1 MVPYSS
7 WLSAGD
13 NSWQLTAA
21 TLVGLMS
28 IPALAVLY
36 GGLVQKKW
44 AINTVLMVFC
54 TFCLTLIVWVL
65 WAFKMGFGTPLV
77 HTFLG
82 DPRSVLGHA
91 AEEGQASIPLLN
103 GLMPNFRFPESSL
116 MYFQFVFAA
125 ITPILFIGSVIGRV
139 SFKVWL
145 IFVPL
150 WITFA
155 YAVNAF
161 LLWGGGYWAGKGALD
176 FSGGYVIHLAAG
188 VSGFVAA
195 AVVGPRLKRDRER
208 AIPNNLLFVA
218 VGAGILWL
226 GWNGFNGGDPYFA
239 GADAAAAVVN
249 TNVATAVAMMTWIV
263 MDMAFSSEKK
273 PTFLG
278 GVNGMICGLVG
289 ITPAAG
295 YVNGFGAI
303 LIGLLDSA
311 IVWVAWYYLPK
322 YVWPFNKV
330 DDALGVVYTHGIAGL
345 FGGLMVGLFADP
357 KMIEYIGLGKNPS
370 VSGAGLFYGHPKQ
383 LAIQAG
389 AALTIIIW
397 DAAVTFV
404 ILMVIKYVFRMNLRL
419 PDDVLEIGD
428 VAVHGEEAYPSDELV
443 SVSATSIADEARSV
457 DGKVPEKAV
466 TALEGRYLARRAC
479 AACGRSVTGSASGH
493 PRREVPGCVTR
504 SDARLPGAAAQPGG
518 GHGQARQRDHRPGH
532 RPEGG
537 AGHDAPAD
545 HAGALESEDDSG
557 QRDEKSHADEQG
569 PPHNGCLFPA
579 RWAWPVKCLH
589 PGNGL
594 ASAAVH
600 GTAVSGRGRLPPAT
614 RTRALR

>member
-1 MVPYSS
+1 MNPYPS
-7 WLSAGD
+7 WLNAGD
-13 NSWQLTAA
+13 NSWQMTAA

-44 AINTVLMVFC
+44 AMNTVIMIFA
-54 TFCLTLIVWVL
+54 TFCLTLITWVL
-65 WAFKMGFGTPLV
+65 WAFKMGFGTPLIS
-77 HTFLG
+77 TFVG
-82 DPRSVLGHA
+82 DPRTVLGQM
-91 AEEGQASIPLLN
+91 AEQGQANIPLLN
-103 GLMPNFRFPESSL
+103 GLMPSFRFPESSL

-125 ITPILFIGSVIGRV
+125 ITPILFIGSVIGRI

-188 VSGFVAA
+188 VSGFTAA
-195 AVVGPRLKRDRER
+195 WIIGPRLKRDRER

-249 TNVATAVAMMTWIV
+249 TNLATAVAMMTWII
-263 MDMAFSSEKK
+263 MDMLWSPEKK

-295 YVNGFGAI
+295 YVNGLGAI
-303 LIGLLDSA
+303 VIGLVCPA

-345 FGGLMVGLFADP
+345 FGGLLVGLLADP
-357 KMIEYIGLGKNPS
+357 KMIEYIGLGKNAS
-370 VSGAGLFYGHPKQ
+370 ISGAGLFYGHPKQ

-389 AALTIIIW
+389 AALTIIVW
-397 DAAVTFV
+397 DSFVTFV
-404 ILMVIKYVFRMNLRL
+404 LLRGIGLFMKLRL
-419 PDDVLEIGD
+419 PDEQLEIGD
-428 VAVHGEEAYPSDELV
+428 VAVHGEEAYPSEDLV
-443 SVSATSIADEARSV
+443 SVGSSMADEASPTSRE
-457 DGKVPEKAV
+457 PEKAA
-466 TALEGRYLARRAC
+466 TA
-479 AACGRSVTGSASGH
+479 
-493 PRREVPGCVTR
+493 
-504 SDARLPGAAAQPGG
+504 
-518 GHGQARQRDHRPGH
+518 
-532 RPEGG
+532 
-537 AGHDAPAD
+537 
-545 HAGALESEDDSG
+545 DD
-557 QRDEKSHADEQG
+557 K
-569 PPHNGCLFPA
+569 
-579 RWAWPVKCLH
+579 
-589 PGNGL
+589 
-594 ASAAVH
+594 
-600 GTAVSGRGRLPPAT
+600 
-614 RTRALR
+614 

>member
-1 MVPYSS
+1 VDPYASF
-7 WLSAGD
+7 LNAGD
-13 NSWQLTAA
+13 NAWQMTAA

-44 AINTVLMVFC
+44 AMNTVLMVFA
-54 TFCLTLIVWVL
+54 TFCLVLITWVL
-65 WAFKMGFGTPLV
+65 WAFKMGFGTPLIS
-77 HTFLG
+77 TFVG
-82 DPRSVLGHA
+82 DPRTVLGHA
-91 AEEGQASIPLLN
+91 AEQGQASIPLLD
-103 GLMPNFRFPESSL
+103 GLMPKFRFPEASL
-116 MYFQFVFAA
+116 VYFQFVFAA
-125 ITPILFIGSVIGRV
+125 ITPILFIGSVIGRI

-249 TNVATAVAMMTWIV
+249 TNLATAVAMMTWII
-263 MDMAFSSEKK
+263 MDMAFSSTKK

-295 YVNGFGAI
+295 YVNGLGAI
-303 LIGLLDSA
+303 VIGLVCSA
-311 IVWVAWYYLPK
+311 IVWMAWTYLPK

-345 FGGLMVGLFADP
+345 FGGLLVGLLADP
-357 KMIEYIGLGKNPS
+357 NMIVYLGLGKNPS
-370 VSGAGLFYGHPKQ
+370 ISGTGLFYGHAHQ
-383 LAIQAG
+383 LLVQAG
-389 AALTIIIW
+389 AALTVIIW
-397 DAAVTFV
+397 DGVVTFV
-404 ILMVIKYVFRMNLRL
+404 ILMVIKHVLRMNLRI
-419 PDDVLEIGD
+419 PDDQLEIGD
-428 VAVHGEEAYPSDELV
+428 VAVHGEEAYPADELV
-443 SVSATSIADEARSV
+443 SVSATSMADEARP
-457 DGKVPEKAV
+457 DGKVPEKA
-466 TALEGRYLARRAC
+466 
-479 AACGRSVTGSASGH
+479 ASS
-493 PRREVPGCVTR
+493 PT
-504 SDARLPGAAAQPGG
+504 
-518 GHGQARQRDHRPGH
+518 
-532 RPEGG
+532 
-537 AGHDAPAD
+537 
-545 HAGALESEDDSG
+545 DD
-557 QRDEKSHADEQG
+557 
-569 PPHNGCLFPA
+569 
-579 RWAWPVKCLH
+579 
-589 PGNGL
+589 
-594 ASAAVH
+594 
-600 GTAVSGRGRLPPAT
+600 T
-614 RTRALR
+614 